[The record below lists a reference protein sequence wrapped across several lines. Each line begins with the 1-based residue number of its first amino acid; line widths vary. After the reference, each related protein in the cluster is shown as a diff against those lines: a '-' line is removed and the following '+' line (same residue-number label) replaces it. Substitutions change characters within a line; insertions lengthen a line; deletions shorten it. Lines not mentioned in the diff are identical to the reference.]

1 MTHPDIVNVLVEY
14 LNETNPV
21 AKELGFIPRDQPLHE
36 VGILD
41 SYGVIEM
48 VAFIEERFSIRILDS
63 EITEERFGG
72 LNKMA
77 SLIEE
82 KLAG

>member
-21 AKELGFIPRDQPLHE
+21 AKELGVIPRDQPLHE